1 MGESLL
7 FGKGLVMVKCLGML
21 DACVKTSHK
30 GKLLKYG
37 YQAINNNFV
46 GLSTLCLAEI
56 RAIRSLPIC
65 QPGQFADSTPIMAM
79 PKFVPT
85 KNCSVRKQEK
95 AYRKEWRKIVLA
107 AHYEWLQE
115 KLQAQAGKLSGID
128 IIDLTGQPLDDE
140 EKIIEVRAEC
150 WV

>member
-1 MGESLL
+1 MT
-7 FGKGLVMVKCLGML
+7 KCIGML
-21 DACVKTSHK
+21 DACVKKSCK
-30 GKLLKYG
+30 GRLQKFA
-37 YQAINNNFV
+37 YQAANKNFI

-79 PKFVPT
+79 PIFVPT
-85 KNCSVRKQEK
+85 ENCSVRKQEK
-95 AYRKEWRKIVLA
+95 AYRKEWRKIVLC

-115 KLQAQAGKLSGID
+115 KLQAQADKLSGVD
-128 IIDLTGQPLDDE
+128 IIDLTGKPIDDE
-140 EKIIEVRAEC
+140 EKIIERRADS